1 MWFRSQYNG
10 FTTVVRVSVRFVAG
24 RLVVFGLIAVELIV
38 AVAATWVYVAAAG
51 RVVGAGTLPRDST
64 LVVLGSL
71 VSDGEPGDYVRGRLD
86 TALDLYRDGHVARI
100 INSGNGSADAGDEPA
115 VMRAY
120 LEARG
125 VPAAVIVDD
134 PVGFDTADTCRG
146 LRDRFEVRRPVLIT
160 QDFHLDRAIALCRR
174 LGVDDPT
181 GVVAECACSWPTVF
195 RNHLRETFLARP
207 RALLTAISG

>member
-1 MWFRSQYNG
+1 M
-10 FTTVVRVSVRFVAG
+10 SVRFVAG
-24 RLVVFGLIAVELIV
+24 RLVVLGLITVELIV

-51 RVVGAGTLPRDST
+51 RVVDADALPREST

-71 VSDGEPGDYVRGRLD
+71 VSDGRPGDYVRGRLD
-86 TALDLYRDGHVARI
+86 TALDLYRDGRVARI
-100 INSGNGSADAGDEPA
+100 VNSGNGSAGAGDEPA

-120 LEARG
+120 LEEHG

-134 PVGFDTADTCRG
+134 ALGIDTADTCRG
-146 LRDRFEVRRPVLIT
+146 LRDRFGVHRPVLIT

-174 LGVDDPT
+174 LGVDDPV
-181 GVVAECACSWPTVF
+181 GVVAGCACPWPTVI

-207 RALLTAISG
+207 RALLTAVTG